1 VSRTFEATL
10 SLTLKDK
17 TTQGKVPIDT
27 AIVAEMGLKPGEALR
42 ASMRGKE
49 FTAKVSGSLKTPG
62 LQVPMDII
70 NALKLRDGQ
79 GVRVTVLGRA

>member
-1 VSRTFEATL
+1 MSRTFEATL
-10 SLTLKDK
+10 SLTLREK
-17 TTQGKVPIDT
+17 TTQGKVPIDA

-49 FTAKVSGSLKTPG
+49 FTGKVSGSLKSPG

-70 NALKLRDGQ
+70 NSLKLRDGQ